1 MWFIKGKR
9 QVIELKRRAQEK
21 RARQMVTRPEPTI
34 IWQLRWLELHCR
46 QKGRER
52 KSGQQGSEGVA
63 SLQRAFYTQLIHKT
77 PRMRGTTCGRTVD
90 RLCIVCNHPTW

>member
-9 QVIELKRRAQEK
+9 QVIELKRSAQEK

-46 QKGRER
+46 QKGREG
-52 KSGQQGSEGVA
+52 KSAREGSEGVA
-63 SLQRAFYTQLIHKT
+63 GLQRAFYTQLIHKT
-77 PRMRGTTCGRTVD
+77 LSTSGITCGHTVD
-90 RLCIVCNHPTW
+90 HL